1 MMSQRVTWCC
11 QGKIYTWNCQFGLDM
26 GHGVDVHRN
35 HGTNG
40 KTKGFK
46 QLGNAPLHTWEHDG
60 THIEH

>member
-1 MMSQRVTWCC
+1 MQWVTWCC

-26 GHGVDVHRN
+26 GHDVDVHWN
-35 HGTNG
+35 HGHMING

-46 QLGNAPLHTWEHDG
+46 QQGNAPLHTWERDG